1 MKQQIDN
8 RAAVR
13 AAFQS
18 GGLIAAVKAAEFPDR
33 ARLPHYSL
41 PEERWWRE
49 TIDGGVVLAMALCL
63 VSRDL
68 LVLMALELAKDAA
81 NPVGEGAQKTGNC
94 LYSLYA
100 TRKYEP
106 GSIPCADCLAEQV
119 MAIMPDEKCVQAHE
133 GMYVVRVDRAL
144 HWKLHA
150 LEALAAAA
158 RAMTARTEAEAI
170 RGVHE
175 TVERVIFCKLKQVM
189 TPEQGSRATQE
200 QLDSVDEAVAESMK
214 RVITFE
220 TLGSMFAAQQTMGEA

>member
-13 AAFQS
+13 AAFQA
-18 GGLIAAVKAAEFPDR
+18 GGLIAAAKAANFPER

-41 PEERWWRE
+41 PGERWWRE
-49 TIDGGVVLAMALCL
+49 TIDGGVVLAMAMCL

-68 LVLMALELAKDAA
+68 LVLMALELAKEAA
-81 NPVGEGAQKTGNC
+81 APIGEGAQKIGDC
-94 LYSLYA
+94 LYKLYA
-100 TRKYEP
+100 TRRYEQ
-106 GSIPCADCLAEQV
+106 GSVPCADCLAEQV
-119 MAIMPDEKCVQAHE
+119 MEIMPDEECVQAHE

-158 RAMTARTEAEAI
+158 RAMTARTEAQMI
-170 RGVHE
+170 RGVQE
-175 TVERVIFCKLKQVM
+175 TVEGVILCQLKQVM
-189 TPEQGSRATQE
+189 TLDQGPTATEE
-200 QLDSVDEAVAESMK
+200 QLNKVDEAVAEQMK

-220 TLGSMFAAQQTMGEA
+220 TLGSMFATQQTMGEA